1 MLWETLANASEDMA
15 SAIYF
20 VAKGRTDMNFNRILY
35 SNLNS
40 RQKEA
45 FNFQKVSAVLA
56 DYGFIRSASAAIG
69 AARTSSRS
77 TAVTSR
83 PGTNLGSSQS
93 ERHRAFW
100 RYGYRCH
107 QSPAT
112 AHTMVQRK

>member
-56 DYGFIRSASAAIG
+56 DYGFITIRLSSDWGG
-69 AARTSSRS
+69 ADFIAQHCCHIAPRNQSR
-77 TAVTSR
+77 
-83 PGTNLGSSQS
+83 L
-93 ERHRAFW
+93 
-100 RYGYRCH
+100 
-107 QSPAT
+107 
-112 AHTMVQRK
+112 